1 MAEKSCCCCDGV
13 GDLIKIAK
21 IATIVEI
28 IINGV
33 MLATGILFAGFDGTV
48 LFVIVMV
55 CFIIAYLLELV
66 GLYSKRLAIL
76 YLNVIIRWLMVITL
90 IVNFIVFFNV
100 LNAASVEFFSI
111 Q

>member
-1 MAEKSCCCCDGV
+1 MAVKTFCCN
-13 GDLIKIAK
+13 GDLIRIAK
-21 IATIVEI
+21 IITIVEI

-33 MLATGILFAGFDGTV
+33 MLATGVFFAGFDGAA

-55 CFIIAYLLELV
+55 CFIVAYFLELV
-66 GLYSKRLAIL
+66 GLYTQKLVVL

-90 IVNFIVFFNV
+90 IINFIVFFDV
-100 LNAASVEFFSI
+100 LNEASVAFFSM